1 MKKAILISI
10 KPEWVEKILNGE
22 KTIEIR
28 KTMPNCEL
36 PIDVYIYCTKEKPYL
51 LREIENKNN
60 IFLALTS
67 RSDCHNYDTEY
78 GMNCEYEREC
88 CDSLN
93 GKVVAKFTLNEISNI
108 YASRQG
114 CGRLNNPEDFEWFY
128 SLGLVADDKNSSVYS
143 QDYGVKTEK
152 WSCLSQEELHKYLK
166 YKNGYAWHIDNRE
179 IFDKP
184 KELSE
189 FKVEKERKTGSFS
202 WIERSKLT
210 KAPQSWCYVEVE

>member
-1 MKKAILISI
+1 MISI
-10 KPEWVEKILNGE
+10 QPKWVEKILNGE

-28 KTMPNCEL
+28 KTMPKCEF
-36 PIDVYIYCTKEKPYL
+36 PIDAYIYCTKDRKDYL
-51 LREIENKNN
+51 TMMDDDKHTIVLDRDGEIGSWGYNV
-60 IFLALTS
+60 
-67 RSDCHNYDTEY
+67 
-78 GMNCEYEREC
+78 
-88 CDSLN
+88 LN

-143 QDYGVKTEK
+143 QDYGVKTKK

-166 YKNGYAWHIDNRE
+166 YKDGYAWHIDNLE

-189 FKVEKERKTGSFS
+189 FTYHCVDDSKCENCPYFYCHNTENDSEKGCSCDCKKP
-202 WIERSKLT
+202 IN
-210 KAPQSWCYVEVE
+210 KAPQSWQFVEVE